1 MLMMIPKRKW
11 ASLGC
16 SLLGFAFVVKHHLE
30 LIYSHVTKEV
40 AFVPTLRS
48 FLTWEKVQLSVTAF

>member
-16 SLLGFAFVVKHHLE
+16 SLLGFVVVKHHLE

-48 FLTWEKVQLSVTAF
+48 FLT

>member
-16 SLLGFAFVVKHHLE
+16 SLGFVVKHHLE